1 MDDGARAG
9 SKQREAGMA
18 TTATRDELLD
28 AACWSARDVLELIGN
43 VRAAKPRDGLRMLED
58 ALLDMVERA

>member
-28 AACWSARDVLELIGN
+28 AVCWSARDVLELIGH

>member
-28 AACWSARDVLELIGN
+28 AVCWSARDVLELIGH

-58 ALLDMVERA
+58 ALLDMVEQ

>member
-1 MDDGARAG
+1 MTMIDRP
-9 SKQREAGMA
+9 
-18 TTATRDELLD
+18 TRDELLD
-28 AACWSARDVLELIGN
+28 AVCWSARDVLDLIGH

>member
-1 MDDGARAG
+1 MAHGARAG

-28 AACWSARDVLELIGN
+28 AVCWSARDVLELIGH

-58 ALLDMVERA
+58 ALLDMVERT